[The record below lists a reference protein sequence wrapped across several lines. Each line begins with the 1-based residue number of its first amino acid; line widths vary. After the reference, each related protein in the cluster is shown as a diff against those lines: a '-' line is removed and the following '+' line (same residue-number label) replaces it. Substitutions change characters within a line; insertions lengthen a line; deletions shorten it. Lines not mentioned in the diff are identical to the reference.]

1 MLFLINYMLRVFILS
16 KSCCV
21 RGKWPFYYNEAM
33 NEGNIASVFGYL
45 KKKSYIHILKKV
57 SPLQVGQYIGLLIN

>member
-1 MLFLINYMLRVFILS
+1 MLFLINCYMLRVFILS

-45 KKKSYIHILKKV
+45 KKEN
-57 SPLQVGQYIGLLIN
+57 LIFIY